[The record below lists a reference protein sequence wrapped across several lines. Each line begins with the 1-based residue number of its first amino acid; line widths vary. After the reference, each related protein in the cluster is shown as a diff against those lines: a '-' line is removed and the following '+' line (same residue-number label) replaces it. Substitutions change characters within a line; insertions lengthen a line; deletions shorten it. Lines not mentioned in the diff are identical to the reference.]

1 MKKKNIIKK
10 IAIASTLQLSFGG
23 CILNTLNTYPICAY
37 ENINTVNGIVNYN
50 NGQAKIRILPNGN
63 QSLVSKQFAV
73 YKLFQAQI
81 SNTSINY
88 FYNEEYKDVIEDV
101 VSNRL
106 NKDSISEYEVIDYIQ
121 SLEDHSSSLRELIEE
136 IRDQLV
142 SQGYSSDTFT
152 VTNTLE
158 DGSIEIQ
165 GLQPGYYMIDEI
177 TNVQDT
183 HSAASL
189 ILLDTADDSCDI
201 QIKSDY
207 PSIIKKIEEDD
218 LNIGWNDIGDYEIG
232 QSIPY
237 KYETYIPDIKAYNT
251 YKMIFHDIMDEAL
264 TFDSDSVQIQISDS
278 EKTYTVPSN
287 QYSIVENTDNE
298 SFIVQISDI
307 KSIIDQQFSNGYG
320 QKVLFTYNAYLNE
333 KAKDRSGRAGFENK
347 VALEFSNNPDTDGTN
362 DTGMTPWDS
371 VVCFTYQINAVKT
384 NEENQSLQGAKFRLY
399 RDENGTQEIKLK
411 KVENVYVVMN
421 EDYLSNA
428 ESDEMISDENG
439 LFNISGLDQGTY
451 YLKETQ
457 APDGY
462 RKIQDSI
469 KIVITPEF
477 TTDRNSYYENQG
489 ASDQVLETLSA
500 NCEIKQFL
508 NGLLNSGS
516 KALQTDVLTGS
527 IQLKIVNQTGSK
539 LPVTGS
545 SMTLIL
551 LAGGSLLMIAGLY
564 NLRKQKNEKL
574 D

>member
-10 IAIASTLQLSFGG
+10 IAIASTLQLSLGG
-23 CILNTLNTYPICAY
+23 CILNALNTYPICAY

-142 SQGYSSDTFT
+142 SLGYSSDTFT

-177 TNVQDT
+177 TSVQDT

-307 KSIIDQQFSNGYG
+307 KSIIDQLFSNGYG

-516 KALQTDVLTGS
+516 KALQTDVQTGS

-574 D
+574 Y

>member
-10 IAIASTLQLSFGG
+10 IAIASTLQLSLGG
-23 CILNTLNTYPICAY
+23 CILNALNTYPICAY
-37 ENINTVNGIVNYN
+37 ENINTVNGIVDYN

-177 TNVQDT
+177 TSVQDT

-237 KYETYIPDIKAYNT
+237 KYETNIPDIKAYNT

-516 KALQTDVLTGS
+516 KALQTDVQTGS

>member
-10 IAIASTLQLSFGG
+10 IAIASTLQLSLGG
-23 CILNTLNTYPICAY
+23 CILNALNTYPICAY

-136 IRDQLV
+136 IRDQFV

-177 TNVQDT
+177 TSVQDT

-516 KALQTDVLTGS
+516 KALQTDVQTGS

>member
-10 IAIASTLQLSFGG
+10 IAIASTLQLSLGG
-23 CILNTLNTYPICAY
+23 CILNALNTYPICAY
-37 ENINTVNGIVNYN
+37 ENINTVNGIVDYN

-177 TNVQDT
+177 TSVQDT

-287 QYSIVENTDNE
+287 QYTIVENTDNE

-516 KALQTDVLTGS
+516 KALQTDVQTGS

>member
-10 IAIASTLQLSFGG
+10 IAIASTLQLSLGG
-23 CILNTLNTYPICAY
+23 CILNALNTYPICAY
-37 ENINTVNGIVNYN
+37 ENINTVNGIVDYN

-177 TNVQDT
+177 TSVQDT

-307 KSIIDQQFSNGYG
+307 KSIIDQLFSNGYG

-516 KALQTDVLTGS
+516 KALQTDVQTGS

>member
-10 IAIASTLQLSFGG
+10 IAIASTLQLSLGG
-23 CILNTLNTYPICAY
+23 CILNALNTYPVCAY
-37 ENINTVNGIVNYN
+37 ENINTVNGIVDYN

-177 TNVQDT
+177 TSVQDT

-287 QYSIVENTDNE
+287 QYLIVENTDNE

-489 ASDQVLETLSA
+489 ASDQVLKTLSA

-516 KALQTDVLTGS
+516 KALQTDVQTGS

>member
-37 ENINTVNGIVNYN
+37 ENINTVNGIVDYN

-516 KALQTDVLTGS
+516 KALQTDVQTGS

>member
-10 IAIASTLQLSFGG
+10 IAIASTLQLSLGG
-23 CILNTLNTYPICAY
+23 CILNALNTYPICAY

-177 TNVQDT
+177 TSVQDT

-564 NLRKQKNEKL
+564 NLRKQ
-574 D
+574 

>member
-10 IAIASTLQLSFGG
+10 IAIASTLQLSLGG
-23 CILNTLNTYPICAY
+23 CILNALNTYPICAY
-37 ENINTVNGIVNYN
+37 ENLNTVNGIVGYN

-177 TNVQDT
+177 TSVQDT

-298 SFIVQISDI
+298 IFIVQISDI
-307 KSIIDQQFSNGYG
+307 KSIIDQLFSNGYG

-516 KALQTDVLTGS
+516 KALQTDVQTGS

-564 NLRKQKNEKL
+564 NLRKQ
-574 D
+574 

>member
-10 IAIASTLQLSFGG
+10 IAIASTLQLSLGG
-23 CILNTLNTYPICAY
+23 CILNALNTYPICAY

-177 TNVQDT
+177 TSVQDT

-516 KALQTDVLTGS
+516 KALQTDVQTGS

>member
-10 IAIASTLQLSFGG
+10 IAIASTLQLSLGG
-23 CILNTLNTYPICAY
+23 CILNALNTYPICAY

-142 SQGYSSDTFT
+142 SLGYSSDTFT

-177 TNVQDT
+177 TSVQDT

-307 KSIIDQQFSNGYG
+307 KSIIDQHFSNGYG

-516 KALQTDVLTGS
+516 KALQTDVQTGS

>member
-10 IAIASTLQLSFGG
+10 IAIASTLQLSLGG
-23 CILNTLNTYPICAY
+23 CILNALNTYPVCAY

-177 TNVQDT
+177 TSVQDT

-489 ASDQVLETLSA
+489 ASDQVLKTLSA

-516 KALQTDVLTGS
+516 KALQTDVQTGS

>member
-10 IAIASTLQLSFGG
+10 IAIASTLQLSLGG
-23 CILNTLNTYPICAY
+23 CILNALNTYPICAY
-37 ENINTVNGIVNYN
+37 ENINTVNGIVDYN

-121 SLEDHSSSLRELIEE
+121 SLENHSSSLRELIEQ

-177 TNVQDT
+177 TSVQDT

-232 QSIPY
+232 QRIPY

-347 VALEFSNNPDTDGTN
+347 VALEFSNNPDIDGTN

-371 VVCFTYQINAVKT
+371 VVCFTYKINAVKT

-516 KALQTDVLTGS
+516 KALQTDVQTGS

>member
-10 IAIASTLQLSFGG
+10 IAIASTLQLSLGG

-37 ENINTVNGIVNYN
+37 ENINTVNGIVDYN

-177 TNVQDT
+177 TSVQDT

-439 LFNISGLDQGTY
+439 LFNISGLDQGKY

-489 ASDQVLETLSA
+489 ASDQVLKTLSA

-516 KALQTDVLTGS
+516 KALQTDVQTGS

>member
-177 TNVQDT
+177 TSVQDT

-516 KALQTDVLTGS
+516 KALQTDVQTGS

>member
-10 IAIASTLQLSFGG
+10 IAIASTLQLSLGG
-23 CILNTLNTYPICAY
+23 CILNALNTYPICAY

-177 TNVQDT
+177 TSVQDT

-237 KYETYIPDIKAYNT
+237 KYETNIPDIKAYNT

-516 KALQTDVLTGS
+516 KALQTDVQTGS

-545 SMTLIL
+545 SITLIL

>member
-10 IAIASTLQLSFGG
+10 IAIASTLQLSLGG
-23 CILNTLNTYPICAY
+23 CILNALNTYPVCAY
-37 ENINTVNGIVNYN
+37 ENINTVNGIVDYN

-177 TNVQDT
+177 TSVQDT

-489 ASDQVLETLSA
+489 ASDQVLKTLSA

-516 KALQTDVLTGS
+516 KALQTDVQTGS

>member
-10 IAIASTLQLSFGG
+10 IAIASTLQLSLGG
-23 CILNTLNTYPICAY
+23 CILNALNTYPICAY

-136 IRDQLV
+136 IRDQFV

-177 TNVQDT
+177 TSVQDT

-516 KALQTDVLTGS
+516 KALQTDVQTGS

-564 NLRKQKNEKL
+564 NLRKQ
-574 D
+574 

>member
-10 IAIASTLQLSFGG
+10 IAIASTLQLSLGG
-23 CILNTLNTYPICAY
+23 CILNALNTYPICAY
-37 ENINTVNGIVNYN
+37 ENLNTVNGIVGYN

-136 IRDQLV
+136 IRDQFV

-177 TNVQDT
+177 TSVQDT

-237 KYETYIPDIKAYNT
+237 KYETNIPDIKAYNT

-516 KALQTDVLTGS
+516 KALQTDVQTGS

-564 NLRKQKNEKL
+564 NLRKQ
-574 D
+574 

>member
-10 IAIASTLQLSFGG
+10 IAIASTLQLSLGG
-23 CILNTLNTYPICAY
+23 CILNALNTYPICAY
-37 ENINTVNGIVNYN
+37 ENINTVNGIVDYN

-177 TNVQDT
+177 TSVQDT

-237 KYETYIPDIKAYNT
+237 KYETYIPDIKAYNK

-469 KIVITPEF
+469 KIVIKPEF

-489 ASDQVLETLSA
+489 ASDQVLKTLSA

-516 KALQTDVLTGS
+516 KALQTDVQTGS

>member
-10 IAIASTLQLSFGG
+10 IAIASTLQLSLGG
-23 CILNTLNTYPICAY
+23 CILNALNTYPICAY
-37 ENINTVNGIVNYN
+37 ENINTVNGIVDYN

-177 TNVQDT
+177 TSVQDT

-237 KYETYIPDIKAYNT
+237 TYIPDIKAYNT
-251 YKMIFHDIMDEAL
+251 YKMTFHDIMDEAL

-516 KALQTDVLTGS
+516 KALQTDVQTGS

-551 LAGGSLLMIAGLY
+551 LAGGSLLRIAGLY

>member
-10 IAIASTLQLSFGG
+10 IAIASTLQLSLGG
-23 CILNTLNTYPICAY
+23 CILNALNTYPICAY
-37 ENINTVNGIVNYN
+37 ENINTVNGIVDYN

-177 TNVQDT
+177 TSVQDT

-516 KALQTDVLTGS
+516 KALQTDVQTGS

-564 NLRKQKNEKL
+564 NLRKQ
-574 D
+574 

>member
-23 CILNTLNTYPICAY
+23 CILNALNTYPICAY
-37 ENINTVNGIVNYN
+37 ENLNTVNGIVGYN

-142 SQGYSSDTFT
+142 SLGYSSDTFT

-177 TNVQDT
+177 TSVQDT

-516 KALQTDVLTGS
+516 KALQTDVQTGS

>member
-10 IAIASTLQLSFGG
+10 IAIASTLQLSLGG
-23 CILNTLNTYPICAY
+23 CILNALNTYPICAY

-121 SLEDHSSSLRELIEE
+121 SLENHSSSLRELIEE

-142 SQGYSSDTFT
+142 SLGYSSDTFT

-177 TNVQDT
+177 TSVQDT

-307 KSIIDQQFSNGYG
+307 KSIIDQHFSNGYG

-516 KALQTDVLTGS
+516 KALQTDVQTGS

>member
-10 IAIASTLQLSFGG
+10 IAIASTLQLSLGG
-23 CILNTLNTYPICAY
+23 CILNALNTYPICAY
-37 ENINTVNGIVNYN
+37 ENINTVNGIVDYN

-142 SQGYSSDTFT
+142 SLGYSSDTFT

-177 TNVQDT
+177 TSVQDT

-287 QYSIVENTDNE
+287 QYTIVENTDNE

-489 ASDQVLETLSA
+489 ASDQVLKTLSA

-516 KALQTDVLTGS
+516 KALQTDVQTGS

>member
-10 IAIASTLQLSFGG
+10 IAIASTLQLSLGG

-37 ENINTVNGIVNYN
+37 ENINTVNGIVDYN

-177 TNVQDT
+177 TSVQDT

-489 ASDQVLETLSA
+489 ASDQVLKTLSA

-516 KALQTDVLTGS
+516 KALQTDVQTGS

-539 LPVTGS
+539 LPATGS

>member
-10 IAIASTLQLSFGG
+10 IAIASTLQLSLGG
-23 CILNTLNTYPICAY
+23 CILNALNTYPICAY

-142 SQGYSSDTFT
+142 SQGYSSDTFI

-177 TNVQDT
+177 TSVQDT

-189 ILLDTADDSCDI
+189 ILLYTADDSCDI

-516 KALQTDVLTGS
+516 KALQTDVQTGS

>member
-10 IAIASTLQLSFGG
+10 IAIASTLQLSLGG
-23 CILNTLNTYPICAY
+23 CILNALNTYPICAY

-177 TNVQDT
+177 TSVQDT

-237 KYETYIPDIKAYNT
+237 KYETNIPDIKAYNT

-489 ASDQVLETLSA
+489 ASDQVLEILSA

-516 KALQTDVLTGS
+516 KALQTDVQTGS

>member
-10 IAIASTLQLSFGG
+10 IAIASTLQLSLGG
-23 CILNTLNTYPICAY
+23 CILNALNTYPICAY

-142 SQGYSSDTFT
+142 FQGYSSDTFT

-177 TNVQDT
+177 TSVQDT

-307 KSIIDQQFSNGYG
+307 KSIIDQHFSNGYG

-516 KALQTDVLTGS
+516 KALQTDVQTGS

>member
-10 IAIASTLQLSFGG
+10 IAIASTLQLSLGG
-23 CILNTLNTYPICAY
+23 CILNALNTYPICAY

-142 SQGYSSDTFT
+142 SLGYSSDTFT

-177 TNVQDT
+177 TSVQDT

-307 KSIIDQQFSNGYG
+307 KSIIDQLFSNGYG
-320 QKVLFTYNAYLNE
+320 QKVLFTYNAYMNE

-516 KALQTDVLTGS
+516 KALQTDVQTGS

-564 NLRKQKNEKL
+564 NLRKQ
-574 D
+574 

>member
-10 IAIASTLQLSFGG
+10 IAIASTLQLSLGG
-23 CILNTLNTYPICAY
+23 CILNALNTYPICAY

-177 TNVQDT
+177 TSVQDT

-399 RDENGTQEIKLK
+399 RDENGMQEIKLK

-516 KALQTDVLTGS
+516 KALQTDVQTGS

-564 NLRKQKNEKL
+564 NLRKQ
-574 D
+574 

>member
-10 IAIASTLQLSFGG
+10 IAIASTLQLSLGG
-23 CILNTLNTYPICAY
+23 CILNALNTYPICAY

-142 SQGYSSDTFT
+142 FQGYSSDTFT

-177 TNVQDT
+177 TSVQDT

-399 RDENGTQEIKLK
+399 RDENGTQVIKLK

-489 ASDQVLETLSA
+489 ASDQVLKTLSA

-516 KALQTDVLTGS
+516 KALQTDVQTGS

>member
-10 IAIASTLQLSFGG
+10 IAIASTLQLSLGG
-23 CILNTLNTYPICAY
+23 CILNALNTYPICAY

-142 SQGYSSDTFT
+142 SLGYSSDTFT

-177 TNVQDT
+177 TSVQDT

-307 KSIIDQQFSNGYG
+307 KSIIDQLFSNGYG

-516 KALQTDVLTGS
+516 KALQTDVQTGS

-545 SMTLIL
+545 SMTPIL

>member
-10 IAIASTLQLSFGG
+10 IAIASTLQLSLGG
-23 CILNTLNTYPICAY
+23 CILNALNTYPICAY
-37 ENINTVNGIVNYN
+37 ENLNTVNGIVNYN

-177 TNVQDT
+177 TSVQDT

-307 KSIIDQQFSNGYG
+307 KSIIDQKFSNGYG

-439 LFNISGLDQGTY
+439 LFNVSGLDQGTY

-489 ASDQVLETLSA
+489 ASDQVLKTLSA

-516 KALQTDVLTGS
+516 KALQTDVQTGS

>member
-10 IAIASTLQLSFGG
+10 IAIASTLQLSLGG
-23 CILNTLNTYPICAY
+23 CILNALNTYPVCAY
-37 ENINTVNGIVNYN
+37 ENINTVNGIVDYN

-142 SQGYSSDTFT
+142 SLGYSSDTFT

-177 TNVQDT
+177 TSVQDT

-516 KALQTDVLTGS
+516 KALQTDVQTGS

>member
-10 IAIASTLQLSFGG
+10 IAIASTLQLSLGG
-23 CILNTLNTYPICAY
+23 CILNALNSYPVCAY
-37 ENINTVNGIVNYN
+37 ENINTVNGIVDYN

-177 TNVQDT
+177 TSVQDT

-278 EKTYTVPSN
+278 EKTYIVPSN

-516 KALQTDVLTGS
+516 KALQTDVQTGS

>member
-10 IAIASTLQLSFGG
+10 IAIASTLQLSLGG
-23 CILNTLNTYPICAY
+23 CILNALNTYPVCAY

-516 KALQTDVLTGS
+516 KALQTDVQTGS

-564 NLRKQKNEKL
+564 NLRKQ
-574 D
+574 

>member
-10 IAIASTLQLSFGG
+10 IAIASTLQLSLGG
-23 CILNTLNTYPICAY
+23 CILNALNTYPICAY

-177 TNVQDT
+177 TSVQDT

-477 TTDRNSYYENQG
+477 TTVRNSYYENQG

-516 KALQTDVLTGS
+516 KALQTDVQTGS

>member
-10 IAIASTLQLSFGG
+10 IAIASTLQLSLGG
-23 CILNTLNTYPICAY
+23 CILNALNTYPICAY

-136 IRDQLV
+136 IRDQFV

-177 TNVQDT
+177 TSVQDT

-307 KSIIDQQFSNGYG
+307 KSIIDQLFSNGYG

-516 KALQTDVLTGS
+516 KALQTDVQTGS

>member
-10 IAIASTLQLSFGG
+10 IAIASTLQLSLGG
-23 CILNTLNTYPICAY
+23 CILNALNTYPICAY
-37 ENINTVNGIVNYN
+37 ENINTVNGIVDYN

-121 SLEDHSSSLRELIEE
+121 SLENHSSSLRELIEQ

-177 TNVQDT
+177 TSVQDT

-307 KSIIDQQFSNGYG
+307 KSIIDQHFSNGYG

-399 RDENGTQEIKLK
+399 RDENGTQVIKLK

-439 LFNISGLDQGTY
+439 LFNISGVDQGTY

-469 KIVITPEF
+469 KNVITPEF
-477 TTDRNSYYENQG
+477 TTYRNSYYENQG

-516 KALQTDVLTGS
+516 KALQTDVQTGS